1 MWWCGQHYQE
11 CENFLKKSKKIT
23 SNTLYLLPLIWRK
36 KGLERVWMQEDFIM
50 KMLGIKEKYVEL
62 WDMKEENREFHF
74 WLQTKQRKQTCPKCG
89 EKTKRVH
96 SYRTQL
102 IKGRL
107 IEERPVKIHL
117 KKRRY
122 LCTSCHHT
130 FYEKLAFIKRYQR
143 HTASLEQQV
152 LTYVGE
158 HSFKSAGKMAGVSTN
173 HVLRLFNKRPIK
185 VNRILPAVIAIDEF
199 KGDADKE
206 KFQTII
212 VDVQNKKII
221 DVLPNR
227 LSETIEKYFRNCD
240 TSGVKIVVMDLSKRF
255 KDAIR
260 KALGNPLIIAD
271 RFHYMRQVYWAF
283 DKVRREVQNE
293 LRKEDRVLCKRNKEL
308 LWKSPTKLT
317 EDQKVRVAEILR
329 GKPKLEEAYV
339 LKNKLDEWFKTSD
352 HSTARAGLEGWCSLA
367 ENSNLE
373 AFNSVVQTFKRW
385 KKEIINSFIYP
396 SYSNGYIEGVNNT
409 TKVIK
414 RMSYGIKSFV
424 RLRKKILWRQ
434 IVREVSAY

>member
-1 MWWCGQHYQE
+1 M
-11 CENFLKKSKKIT
+11 SKKIT
-23 SNTLYLLPLIWRK
+23 SNTLNLLPLIWRK

-50 KMLGIKEKYVEL
+50 KLLGIKEKYVEL
-62 WDMKEENREFHF
+62 WEMKEENGEFHF

-89 EKTKRVH
+89 AKTKRVH
-96 SYRTQL
+96 SYRMQL

-107 IEERPVKIHL
+107 IEDRPVKIHL
-117 KKRRY
+117 RKRRY
-122 LCTSCHHT
+122 LCPSCQKT
-130 FYEKLAFIKRYQR
+130 FYEKLGFVKRYQR
-143 HTASLEQQV
+143 HTTSLEQQV

-158 HSFKSAGKMAGVSTN
+158 HSFKAAGKMAGVSTN
-173 HVLRLFNKRPIK
+173 QVLRLFNNRQIN
-185 VNRILPAVIAIDEF
+185 VNRVLPAVIAIDEF
-199 KGDADKE
+199 KGDADNE

-221 DVLPNR
+221 DVLPDR
-227 LSETIEKYFRNCD
+227 LSKTIENYFRKCD
-240 TSGVKIVVMDLSKRF
+240 TSSVKVVVMDLSKRF

-317 EDQKVRVAEILR
+317 ENQKERVKELLED
-329 GKPKLEEAYV
+329 KPKLEEAYV
-339 LKNKLDEWFKTSD
+339 LKNKLDEWFKKSNGY
-352 HSTARAGLEGWCSLA
+352 TARAGLEDWCALV
-367 ENSNLE
+367 ENSNIE
-373 AFNSVVQTFKRW
+373 AFKSVVQTFKRW
-385 KKEIINSFIYP
+385 KTEILNSFVYP

-414 RMSYGIKSFV
+414 RTSYGIKSFI

-434 IVREVSAY
+434 IIREVSAY

>member
-1 MWWCGQHYQE
+1 
-11 CENFLKKSKKIT
+11 
-23 SNTLYLLPLIWRK
+23 
-36 KGLERVWMQEDFIM
+36 MQEDFIM

-227 LSETIEKYFRNCD
+227 LSETIENYFRNCD

-373 AFNSVVQTFKRW
+373 AFKSVVQTFKRW